1 MAIMKALFL
10 VFTAGG
16 LTGGT
21 SSPRR
26 ANTLIDE
33 SVAVER
39 WIMCR
44 GKRRDITVRNRLPVD
59 AELRGPLLAVGET
72 AALNALTAAITF
84 RSPTSRPTVTR
95 E

>member
-1 MAIMKALFL
+1 
-10 VFTAGG
+10 
-16 LTGGT
+16 
-21 SSPRR
+21 
-26 ANTLIDE
+26 
-33 SVAVER
+33 
-39 WIMCR
+39 MCR